1 MSDTPAAPA
10 ASVESRILTLLV
22 GVAPDID
29 PQSVRPELDFR
40 DQFDF
45 DSMDLFNFAA
55 ALHQSFGIDIPER
68 DYRQLAGLAKCAAYL
83 RQKVPADLLSG
94 AARSA

>member
-1 MSDTPAAPA
+1 MTDPPTAA
-10 ASVESRILTLLV
+10 ASLESRILALLV

-29 PQSVRPELDFR
+29 PASVSPQLDFR

-55 ALHQSFGIDIPER
+55 SIHESFGIDIPER
-68 DYRQLAGLAKCAAYL
+68 DYRSLAGLAKCATYL
-83 RQKVPADLLSG
+83 KGKLPPPGVSG
-94 AARSA
+94 SS

>member
-1 MSDTPAAPA
+1 MTRSPTPPG
-10 ASVESRILTLLV
+10 ASLEERIVGLLV

-29 PQSVRPELDFR
+29 PAVVRPDVDFR

-55 ALHQSFGIDIPER
+55 AVHETFGIDIPER
-68 DYRQLAGLAKCAAYL
+68 DYRSLAGLAKCAAYL
-83 RQKVPADLLSG
+83 QQKIPG
-94 AARSA
+94 I